1 MNVIK
6 QNITITVLYKFCF
19 LLKAEGIYAILMAC
33 VCQKFS
39 LFFNSKPLLHDIPRE
54 FGMDLQVLGTTTQ
67 SKLLIPCQEVTL
79 LLFFRNTAMCTLL

>member
-6 QNITITVLYKFCF
+6 QNVTITVLYKFCF

-39 LFFNSKPLLHDIPRE
+39 LFLNSKPLLHDIPK
-54 FGMDLQVLGTTTQ
+54 GIWDGPPSVGNYYPVGA
-67 SKLLIPCQEVTL
+67 I
-79 LLFFRNTAMCTLL
+79 NTHVKK